1 MKYGWLAGDVLLT
14 FYELSSRQVLI
25 DIFPIYVLRL
35 LLRSRSKAGF
45 ISVVMMLSLLI
56 ASAVNVDVNIY
67 VDIDPYRF
75 LPSQWRF
82 LVELIRRAAA
92 AA

>member
-1 MKYGWLAGDVLLT
+1 
-14 FYELSSRQVLI
+14 
-25 DIFPIYVLRL
+25 
-35 LLRSRSKAGF
+35 
-45 ISVVMMLSLLI
+45 MMLSLLI